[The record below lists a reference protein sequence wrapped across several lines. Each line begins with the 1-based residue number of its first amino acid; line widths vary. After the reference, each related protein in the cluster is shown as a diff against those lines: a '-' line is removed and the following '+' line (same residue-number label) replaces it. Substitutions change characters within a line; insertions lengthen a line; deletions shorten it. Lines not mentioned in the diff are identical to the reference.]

1 MEPTVKLALLCDYAF
16 RTQDNKLSIIG
27 VFSQISLAD
36 LPAASPPFFV
46 VISLALDRGTHQV
59 QFGLVDPM
67 GQQVVPDAPAFD
79 VEVETAGADTDLLLQ
94 FNGTLEEVES
104 HQGRLSALPGEGD
117 FENVMGGDVL
127 SGVLFEQG
135 VRHAETAPRKQPLF
149 REEEAVLAIEV
160 ADCAAG
166 LQQNVKSSWRR
177 SGLRYSHSN

>member
-46 VISLALDRGTHQV
+46 VMSLSLDKGSHQV

-79 VEVETAGADTDLLLQ
+79 VEVESAGADTDLLLQ
-94 FNGTLEEVES
+94 FNGLPLQRAGIYQV
-104 HQGRLSALPGEGD
+104 QLFVAGRLIHALP
-117 FENVMGGDVL
+117 L
-127 SGVLFEQG
+127 SVQG
-135 VRHAETAPRKQPLF
+135 T
-149 REEEAVLAIEV
+149 
-160 ADCAAG
+160 AAG
-166 LQQNVKSSWRR
+166 GMGPIRAN
-177 SGLRYSHSN
+177 